1 MDNADMSKYDKQI
14 QKALSDY
21 LNSEAFT
28 EQLEEAFYSYELGDK
43 VASVFVPKI
52 IAQLKKL
59 SVVSK

>member
-1 MDNADMSKYDKQI
+1 MDTTDMSKYDKQI

-21 LNSEAFT
+21 LSSNAFA
-28 EQLEEAFYSYELGDK
+28 EQLEEAFYSYDFGEK
-43 VASVFVPKI
+43 VAAAFAPKI